1 MSRKRQLVS
10 HFGVEGKQIIRV
22 SFEKELLYP
31 KLMLGMVSLQINGTL
46 GRKHG
51 TCHPYP
57 EKTNKKMINFFGC
70 FHL

>member
-57 EKTNKKMINFFGC
+57 EKQTKK
-70 FHL
+70 